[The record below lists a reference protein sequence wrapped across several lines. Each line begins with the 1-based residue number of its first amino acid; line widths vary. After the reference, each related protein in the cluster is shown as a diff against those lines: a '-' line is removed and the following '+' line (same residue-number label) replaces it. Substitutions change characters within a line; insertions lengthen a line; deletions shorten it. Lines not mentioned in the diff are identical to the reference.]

1 MPEIELEVLA
11 FWFPLL
17 GQIVVAVPALGGER
31 GNRRL
36 QRALICVAGQIGLL
50 GLLFLG
56 STLPC
61 LEADCE
67 EYRNSGQF
75 RTLQVGHLLISYT
88 LLAVSLRTLRQLR

>member
-17 GQIVVAVPALGGER
+17 GQIVVAVPALAGEQ
-31 GNRRL
+31 GDRRL
-36 QRALICVAGQIGLL
+36 YRAFICIAGQMGLL

-61 LEADCE
+61 LEADCQA
-67 EYRNSGQF
+67 YRESGQF
-75 RTLQVGHLLISYT
+75 RTLQVSHLLISYA
-88 LLAVSLRTLRQLR
+88 LLALSLRILRQAR